1 MDYEG
6 QICRPPMERGS
17 YMLPVA
23 MGCSYNACTFCTL
36 FKHLKYR
43 ELPME
48 KIEEELLRVKNLGG
62 SPKRIFLGDGNPF
75 GMKTD
80 RLLAI
85 LDLIHKYFPLCND
98 INMDSTI
105 TNIHD
110 KTDDELKLLYDN
122 GVRELYLGIEC
133 GTEDVLEFMKKDH
146 TIPEAYRELERLKS
160 SGILYSAHLML
171 GTAGKGRGLENAEN
185 TARFINDT
193 KPNKIINTSIF
204 LHRRAPLYREIEKG
218 TFIPATELENL
229 MEERRLIELLDV
241 EIKSYDGFHDML
253 EIRTRGHLPDDKEK
267 MLKHLDEAIENER
280 KREESLV
287 RSA

>member
-23 MGCSYNACTFCTL
+23 VGCSYNACTFCTL

>member
-17 YMLPVA
+17 FMLPVA
-23 MGCSYNACTFCTL
+23 VGCSYNACTFCTL

-62 SPKRIFLGDGNPF
+62 NPKRIFLGDGNPF
-75 GMKTD
+75 GMSTE
-80 RLLAI
+80 RLIAI
-85 LDLIHKYFPLCND
+85 LDLIHKYFPQCDD
-98 INMDSTI
+98 INMDSTV
-105 TNIHD
+105 TNIREKSD
-110 KTDDELKLLYDN
+110 EELKLLYDN
-122 GVRELYLGIEC
+122 GIRELYLGIEC

-146 TIPEAYRELERLKS
+146 TIPEAYREIERLRKS
-160 SGILYSAHLML
+160 GMIYSAHLML
-171 GTAGKGRGLENAEN
+171 GTAGKGRGGENAEN
-185 TARFINDT
+185 TARFINAT

-218 TFIPATELENL
+218 TFVPATELENL
-229 MEERRLIELLDV
+229 MEERKLIELLNV
-241 EIKSYDGFHDML
+241 EIKNYDGFHDML
-253 EIRTRGHLPDDKEK
+253 EVRTRGHLPDDKEK

-280 KREESLV
+280 KREESLI
-287 RSA
+287 RSV

>member
-23 MGCSYNACTFCTL
+23 VGCSYNACTFCTL

-146 TIPEAYRELERLKS
+146 TIPEAYRELERLKR

-218 TFIPATELENL
+218 TFIPAAELENL

>member
-23 MGCSYNACTFCTL
+23 VGCSYNACTFCTL

-146 TIPEAYRELERLKS
+146 TIPEAYRELERLKR

-229 MEERRLIELLDV
+229 MEERRLIELLAV

>member
-23 MGCSYNACTFCTL
+23 VGCSYNACTFCTL

-133 GTEDVLEFMKKDH
+133 GTEDVLEFMKNDH
-146 TIPEAYRELERLKS
+146 TIPEAYRELERLKR

>member
-23 MGCSYNACTFCTL
+23 VGCSYNACTFCTL

-218 TFIPATELENL
+218 TFIPATELENI

>member
-23 MGCSYNACTFCTL
+23 VGCSYNACTFCTL

-146 TIPEAYRELERLKS
+146 TIPEAYRELERLKR

-241 EIKSYDGFHDML
+241 EIKNYDGFHDML

>member
-23 MGCSYNACTFCTL
+23 VGCSYNACTFCTL

-110 KTDDELKLLYDN
+110 KTDNKLKLLYDN

-133 GTEDVLEFMKKDH
+133 GTEDVKK
-146 TIPEAYRELERLKS
+146 
-160 SGILYSAHLML
+160 
-171 GTAGKGRGLENAEN
+171 
-185 TARFINDT
+185 
-193 KPNKIINTSIF
+193 
-204 LHRRAPLYREIEKG
+204 
-218 TFIPATELENL
+218 
-229 MEERRLIELLDV
+229 
-241 EIKSYDGFHDML
+241 
-253 EIRTRGHLPDDKEK
+253 
-267 MLKHLDEAIENER
+267 
-280 KREESLV
+280 
-287 RSA
+287 

>member
-23 MGCSYNACTFCTL
+23 VGCSYNACTFCTL

-146 TIPEAYRELERLKS
+146 TIPEAYRELERLKRL
-160 SGILYSAHLML
+160 GILYSAHLML